1 MADEHGYQMGDTGY
15 HETAA
20 QFLREVKQLTYTAM
34 HIQPG
39 QHVLDVGFAAGVDT
53 IALAELIGP
62 SGSVD
67 GVDADPAMVAA
78 AEHRA
83 AAAGVHDRVHHRVAD
98 ALALPF
104 DANTFDAVRS
114 ERLFQHLSDPRA
126 ALAEMLRVTRP
137 GGWVVVLDTDY
148 SSSTI
153 DSDQTDLERRL
164 ALAAAQSVRSGY
176 VARKLYRLFTDQGL
190 TDISVTVRP
199 VTVTRYAVVRDFVLD
214 LIEPGALASGVVTEE
229 QLDAWHAELEQADA
243 RNAFFA
249 CSNMIL
255 VSGCKP

>member
-1 MADEHGYQMGDTGY
+1 MADEQGYHMGDTLY
-15 HETAA
+15 LETAA
-20 QFLREVKQLTYTAM
+20 RFLREEKQLTYTAM

-39 QHVLDVGFAAGVDT
+39 QRVLDVGCGPGVDT
-53 IALAELIGP
+53 IALAVLVGE

-67 GVDADPAMVAA
+67 GVDADPTLVAA
-78 AEHRA
+78 AERRA
-83 AAAGVHDRVHHRVAD
+83 AAAGIHDRVHHHVAD

-104 DANTFDAVRS
+104 DAQTFDAVRG
-114 ERLFQHLSDPRA
+114 ERLFQHLSDPPA
-126 ALAEMLRVTRP
+126 ALAEMLRVARP
-137 GGWVVVLDTDY
+137 SGWIVVLDTDY
-148 SSSTI
+148 STTTV

-176 VARKLYRLFTDQGL
+176 VARKLYRMFTDQGL
-190 TDISVTVRP
+190 SDISVTVRP
-199 VTVTRYAVVRDFVLD
+199 VTLTKYEFARGALLD
-214 LIEPGALASGVVTEE
+214 LIEPGALASGIVTEE

-249 CSNMIL
+249 CFNMIL

>member
-1 MADEHGYQMGDTGY
+1 MADEQGYMGDTRY
-15 HETAA
+15 LEQAA
-20 QFLREVKQLTYTAM
+20 RFLREEKQLTYTAM
-34 HIQPG
+34 HLQPG
-39 QHVLDVGFAAGVDT
+39 QRVLDVGCGPGVDT
-53 IALAELIGP
+53 VALAALVGE

-67 GVDADPAMVAA
+67 GVDADPTLVAA

-83 AAAGVHDRVHHRVAD
+83 SAAGVHDRVHHHVAD

-104 DANTFDAVRS
+104 AAQTFDAVRG

-148 SSSTI
+148 SSSTV
-153 DSDQTDLERRL
+153 DSDQTDLERCL

-176 VARKLYRLFTDQGL
+176 AARKLYRMFTDQGL
-190 TDISVTVRP
+190 SDISVTVRP
-199 VTVTRYAVVRDFVLD
+199 VTLTKYAVARGAVLD
-214 LIEPGALASGVVTEE
+214 LIEPGALASGIVTEE
-229 QLDAWHAELEQADA
+229 QLHLWHAELEQADA

-249 CSNMIL
+249 CFNMIL

>member
-1 MADEHGYQMGDTGY
+1 MADEQGYMGDTRY
-15 HETAA
+15 LEKAA
-20 QFLREVKQLTYTAM
+20 QFFREEKQLTYTAM

-39 QHVLDVGFAAGVDT
+39 QHVLDVGCGPGVDT
-53 IALAELIGP
+53 IALAEFIGA

-83 AAAGVHDRVHHRVAD
+83 SAAGVHDRVHHRVAD

-104 DANTFDAVRS
+104 DANTFDAVRA

-126 ALAEMLRVTRP
+126 ALAELLRVTRP
-137 GGWVVVLDTDY
+137 GGWIVVLDTDY
-148 SSSTI
+148 SSFTV

-176 VARKLYRLFTDQGL
+176 AARKLYRMFSDQGL
-190 TDISVTVRP
+190 SDISVTVRP
-199 VTVTRYAVVRDFVLD
+199 ITLTRYEVVRGAMMLD

-249 CSNMIL
+249 CLNMIL

>member
-1 MADEHGYQMGDTGY
+1 MADEHGYQMGDTSY
-15 HETAA
+15 HEKAA
-20 QFLREVKQLTYTAM
+20 QFFREVKQLTYTAM
-34 HIQPG
+34 HLQPG
-39 QHVLDVGFAAGVDT
+39 QRVLDVGFAAGVDT
-53 IALAELIGP
+53 IALAEFVGA

-83 AAAGVHDRVHHRVAD
+83 SAAGVHDRVHHHVAD

-104 DANTFDAVRS
+104 ATQTFDAVRA

-137 GGWVVVLDTDY
+137 GGWIVVLDTDY
-148 SSSTI
+148 SSSTV

-164 ALAAAQSVRSGY
+164 ALAAAKSVRSGY
-176 VARKLYRLFTDQGL
+176 VARKLYRMFTDEGL
-190 TDISVTVRP
+190 ADISVTVHP
-199 VTVTRYAVVRDFVLD
+199 VPLTTYAIARGAALD
-214 LIEPGALASGVVTEE
+214 LIEPGALASGIVTEE
-229 QLDAWHAELEQADA
+229 ELHAWHAELEQADA

-249 CSNMIL
+249 CFNMLL
-255 VSGCKP
+255 VSGRKP

>member
-1 MADEHGYQMGDTGY
+1 MADEQGYMGDTRY
-15 HETAA
+15 LEQAA
-20 QFLREVKQLTYTAM
+20 QFLREEKQLTYTAM
-34 HIQPG
+34 HLQPG
-39 QHVLDVGFAAGVDT
+39 QHVLDVGCGPGVDT
-53 IALAELIGP
+53 LALAAFVGA

-67 GVDADPAMVAA
+67 GVDADPTLVAA

-83 AAAGVHDRVHHRVAD
+83 SAAGVHDRVHHHVAD

-104 DANTFDAVRS
+104 AAQTFDAVRG
-114 ERLFQHLSDPRA
+114 ERLFQHLSDPHA

-137 GGWVVVLDTDY
+137 GGWIVVLDTDY
-148 SSSTI
+148 SSFTV

-190 TDISVTVRP
+190 SDISVTVRP
-199 VTVTRYAVVRDFVLD
+199 VTLTRYAVVRGASLD
-214 LIEPGALASGVVTEE
+214 LIEPGALASGIVTEE
-229 QLDAWHAELEQADA
+229 ELDAWHAELEQADA

-249 CSNMIL
+249 CVNMIL

>member
-1 MADEHGYQMGDTGY
+1 MADEQNYMGDSRY
-15 HETAA
+15 LETAA
-20 QFLREVKQLTYTAM
+20 QALREEKQLTYTAM
-34 HIQPG
+34 HVQPG
-39 QHVLDVGFAAGVDT
+39 QHVLDVGCGPGVDT
-53 IALAELIGP
+53 VALAEFVGA

-83 AAAGVHDRVHHRVAD
+83 SAAGVHDRVHHHVAD

-104 DANTFDAVRS
+104 DANTFDAVRG

-137 GGWVVVLDTDY
+137 GGWIVVLDTDY
-148 SSSTI
+148 SSSTL

-164 ALAAAQSVRSGY
+164 ALAAAQSVPSGY
-176 VARKLYRLFTDQGL
+176 AARKLYRMFTDHGL
-190 TDISVTVRP
+190 SDISVTVRP
-199 VTVTRYAVVRDFVLD
+199 VTFTKYEFARGAFLD
-214 LIEPGALASGVVTEE
+214 LIEPGALASGIVTEE

-249 CSNMIL
+249 CVNMIL
-255 VSGCKP
+255 VCGCKP

>member
-1 MADEHGYQMGDTGY
+1 MAGEQSFMGDIPY
-15 HETAA
+15 LETAA
-20 QFLREVKQLTYTAM
+20 QFLREEKQLTYATM
-34 HIQPG
+34 HLQPG
-39 QHVLDVGFAAGVDT
+39 QRVLDVGCGPGVDT
-53 IALAELIGP
+53 IALAELLGG

-67 GVDADPAMVAA
+67 GIDADPAMVAA

-83 AAAGVHDRVHHRVAD
+83 SAAGVHDRVHHRVAD

-104 DANTFDAVRS
+104 AAQTFDAVRS

-137 GGWVVVLDTDY
+137 GGWIVALDTDY
-148 SSSTI
+148 SLFTV
-153 DSDQTDLERRL
+153 DSEQTDLERRL
-164 ALAAAQSVRSGY
+164 ALAAAQSVPSGY
-176 VARKLYRLFTDQGL
+176 VARKLYRMFTDQGL
-190 TDISVTVRP
+190 SDISVTVRP
-199 VTVTRYAVVRDFVLD
+199 VALTKYAFARGALLD

-229 QLDAWHAELEQADA
+229 QLHSWHAELEQADA

-249 CSNMIL
+249 CLNMIL